1 MRIKIIDEVEFCCKE
16 MRGYYESHNIKFDST
31 DCKMS
36 YRGEMID
43 VCPFC
48 NTNMEIDVSVS
59 HWDCRYLRT
68 D

>member
-16 MRGYYESHNIKFDST
+16 MRDYYEQDGHTNIKFDSV

-36 YRGEMID
+36 YKGKMID

-48 NTNMEIDVSVS
+48 NTDMEIDVSVS
-59 HWDCRYLRT
+59 HWGGEE
-68 D
+68 